1 MISHPSLY
9 HPRRVGRNPPC
20 GGINWSP
27 TAAATR
33 VLQGLQR
40 PGGWGAAGG
49 ASGDGSPCVGIN
61 VANVHQAPG
70 GLDTV
75 EGFVRIHL
83 P

>member
-1 MISHPSLY
+1 M
-9 HPRRVGRNPPC
+9 VGL
-20 GGINWSP
+20 
-27 TAAATR
+27 T
-33 VLQGLQR
+33 GLQLLLLPECTR
-40 PGGWGAAGG
+40 ASRDLGAGEQQGG
-49 ASGDGSPCVGIN
+49 ASSDGSPCVGIK